1 MKDWLNKIAITK
13 IPKVGPITARN
24 LISYCGGID
33 EVFKAKKK
41 TLEKVPGV
49 GPKLAS
55 IIHKKEYFEIAE
67 KELLFLEKKEKM

>member
-41 TLEKVPGV
+41 TLWLP
-49 GPKLAS
+49 
-55 IIHKKEYFEIAE
+55 
-67 KELLFLEKKEKM
+67 LFLKKNTLK